1 MTITP
6 EMIYEDV
13 NRITSDLIKLSLCNK
28 QSFPCISAQDNNI
41 REVSISGNKS
51 LSVVLKNLPYR
62 DVYNELIRSKIYNIK
77 MLDGALL
84 QFMYRFK
91 DDALIAH
98 RLAFFPSP
106 DLEEF
111 QNSPEIYEMDEMY
124 AEVISKGVVVFPFRF
139 DFDVRDD
146 VVRDVEHPMSHLT
159 LGQYL
164 NCRIPV
170 SSPVT
175 PSEFI
180 RFVLRNFYHTAHNQ
194 FCEKIR
200 ISNMTFTDTIT
211 ANERDIAHLIIS

>member
-124 AEVISKGVVVFPFRF
+124 AEVHRLDLKS
-139 DFDVRDD
+139 
-146 VVRDVEHPMSHLT
+146 
-159 LGQYL
+159 
-164 NCRIPV
+164 
-170 SSPVT
+170 
-175 PSEFI
+175 
-180 RFVLRNFYHTAHNQ
+180 
-194 FCEKIR
+194 
-200 ISNMTFTDTIT
+200 
-211 ANERDIAHLIIS
+211 